1 MRQHDNSGK
10 IIHDWEKMIEY
21 ASTAWTLE
29 PGDVVRMEVEG
40 IGYLEN
46 RVVPEPPGTMGFIG

>member
-1 MRQHDNSGK
+1 MRSCRDVK
-10 IIHDWEKMIEY
+10 IRQ
-21 ASTAWTLE
+21 TLSA
-29 PGDVVRMEVEG
+29 EVGEG

>member
-1 MRQHDNSGK
+1 
-10 IIHDWEKMIEY
+10 
-21 ASTAWTLE
+21 
-29 PGDVVRMEVEG
+29 VRMEVDG